1 MMNISYDILIVLIGV
16 NLLLWVILL
25 QRFKTLNRK
34 LLTACLLSMSEK
46 YRVFYTRWRKMQSGM
61 GTEALIKA
69 KIAEKLAD
77 RAFSLASS
85 ANLATMHLQRI
96 LQTRPKIF
104 KKEELIL
111 NEIAQDKVMETVG
124 GSPNYAGFDWLY
136 PILSQEE
143 RDILDN
149 AMEHAAKYKQEG
161 NGGVEVNA
169 GNRSTT

>member
-1 MMNISYDILIVLIGV
+1 MMNISYDILIVLIGI
-16 NLLLWVILL
+16 NLLAWLILL
-25 QRFKTLNRK
+25 ERVKTLNNKFQRG
-34 LLTACLLSMSEK
+34 CLLSMSEQ
-46 YRVFYTRWRKMQSGM
+46 YHLFLERARKIHGGLGQQ
-61 GTEALIKA
+61 TLIKA

-85 ANLATMHLQRI
+85 ANLAVMHLQRI

-104 KKEELIL
+104 KKEELVL
-111 NEIAQDKVMETVG
+111 NEIAQQKVMETVG

-143 RDILDN
+143 RDVLDN
-149 AMEHAAKYKQEG
+149 AMEHAAKYKAEG